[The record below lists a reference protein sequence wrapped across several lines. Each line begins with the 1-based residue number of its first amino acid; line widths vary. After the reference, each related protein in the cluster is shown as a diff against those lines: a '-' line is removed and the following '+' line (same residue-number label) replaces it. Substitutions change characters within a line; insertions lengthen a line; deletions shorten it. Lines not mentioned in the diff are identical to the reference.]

1 MLGAIKGTSPL
12 CRSVQDR
19 EDLRSLEHVVLGHF
33 AHRGCRCRLCEVGYD
48 VGYWSLLGYIMN
60 MQIWENS
67 ITSRGV
73 LSPALWLWLSWM
85 VRSRRARH
93 ALSPAYIASLLFLA
107 TWLSV
112 SVVVVTSSLLPD
124 FSLVDVSSSLH
135 LNRLESS
142 DMSFSIVCIRKQL
155 PPSPRTC

>member
-33 AHRGCRCRLCEVGYD
+33 AHRGCRCRLF
-48 VGYWSLLGYIMN
+48 
-60 MQIWENS
+60 
-67 ITSRGV
+67 
-73 LSPALWLWLSWM
+73 
-85 VRSRRARH
+85 SRRLHYEHADLGEFHYESRSPFASIMIMVELDGEITQGSSCSFSCIHCFACISRDVAFRLRGRRHEFFVAR
-93 ALSPAYIASLLFLA
+93 LL
-107 TWLSV
+107 
-112 SVVVVTSSLLPD
+112 
-124 FSLVDVSSSLH
+124 SLVDVSSLH

-142 DMSFSIVCIRKQL
+142 DVSFSIVCIRKEL